1 MWNKESVIRSLLPFI
16 KRIAEDLAQTLPPNI
31 EVDDL
36 IQEGIV
42 AALSSLERYDPS
54 KASFTTFIMKR
65 VKGAMYDYLR
75 KIDWM
80 PRNLRKNVKMIE
92 RVIYESE
99 EFPSDEEIARKTG
112 LELKEVVRA
121 RNEMMR
127 KQLLMIDAME
137 DEIVLKT
144 EGPDE
149 NAYRELLVE
158 EMKKAIEKLSD
169 KEKLVLSLRFEK
181 GLSLKEIAR
190 VLGVSESRVSQIIS
204 KSLLKI
210 KKEVMGD
217 DQAG

>member
-1 MWNKESVIRSLLPFI
+1 VWNKESVIRSLLPFI
-16 KRIAEDLAQTLPPNI
+16 KRTAEDLAQTLPPNV

-181 GLSLKEIAR
+181 DLSLKEIAR

>member
-1 MWNKESVIRSLLPFI
+1 MIRSLLPFI
-16 KRIAEDLAQTLPPNI
+16 KRIAEDLAQTLPPNV

-92 RVIYESE
+92 RAIYESE
-99 EFPSDEEIARKTG
+99 EFPSDEEIAKKTG

-158 EMKKAIEKLSD
+158 EMKKAIERLSD
-169 KEKLVLSLRFEK
+169 KEKLVLSLRFERD
-181 GLSLKEIAR
+181 LSLKEIAK
-190 VLGVSESRVSQIIS
+190 VLDVSESRVSQIIS

>member
-1 MWNKESVIRSLLPFI
+1 MWDKESMIRSLLPFI
-16 KRIAEDLAQTLPPNI
+16 KRIAEDLAQTLPPNV
-31 EVDDL
+31 EVNDL

-92 RVIYESE
+92 RAIYESE

-181 GLSLKEIAR
+181 DLSLKEIAK
-190 VLGVSESRVSQIIS
+190 VLDVSESRVSQIIS

>member
-1 MWNKESVIRSLLPFI
+1 MIRSLLPFI
-16 KRIAEDLAQTLPPNI
+16 KRIAEDLAQTLPPNV
-31 EVDDL
+31 EVNDL

-92 RVIYESE
+92 RAIYESE

-181 GLSLKEIAR
+181 DLSLKEIAK
-190 VLGVSESRVSQIIS
+190 VLDVSESRVSQIIS

>member
-1 MWNKESVIRSLLPFI
+1 MIRSLLPFI
-16 KRIAEDLAQTLPPNI
+16 KRIAEDLAQTLPPNV

>member
-1 MWNKESVIRSLLPFI
+1 MIRSLLPFI
-16 KRIAEDLAQTLPPNI
+16 KRTAEDLAQTLPPNV

-92 RVIYESE
+92 RAIYESE

-181 GLSLKEIAR
+181 DLSFKEIAK

>member
-1 MWNKESVIRSLLPFI
+1 MWDKESMIRSLLPFI
-16 KRIAEDLAQTLPPNI
+16 KRTAEDLAQTLPPNV

-92 RVIYESE
+92 RAIYESE

-181 GLSLKEIAR
+181 DLSLKEIAK
-190 VLGVSESRVSQIIS
+190 VLDVSESRVSQIIS

>member
-1 MWNKESVIRSLLPFI
+1 
-16 KRIAEDLAQTLPPNI
+16 
-31 EVDDL
+31 
-36 IQEGIV
+36 
-42 AALSSLERYDPS
+42 
-54 KASFTTFIMKR
+54 
-65 VKGAMYDYLR
+65 
-75 KIDWM
+75 
-80 PRNLRKNVKMIE
+80 
-92 RVIYESE
+92 
-99 EFPSDEEIARKTG
+99 
-112 LELKEVVRA
+112 
-121 RNEMMR
+121 MR

-181 GLSLKEIAR
+181 DLSLKEIAK
-190 VLGVSESRVSQIIS
+190 VLDVSESRVSQIIS

>member
-1 MWNKESVIRSLLPFI
+1 V
-16 KRIAEDLAQTLPPNI
+16 

-92 RVIYESE
+92 RAIYESE

-181 GLSLKEIAR
+181 DLSLKEIAK
-190 VLGVSESRVSQIIS
+190 VLDVSESRVSQIIS

>member
-1 MWNKESVIRSLLPFI
+1 VWDKESMIRSLLPFI
-16 KRIAEDLAQTLPPNI
+16 KRTAEDLAQTLPPNV

-92 RVIYESE
+92 RAIYESE

-181 GLSLKEIAR
+181 DLSLKEIAK
-190 VLGVSESRVSQIIS
+190 VLDVSESRVSQIIS

>member
-1 MWNKESVIRSLLPFI
+1 
-16 KRIAEDLAQTLPPNI
+16 
-31 EVDDL
+31 
-36 IQEGIV
+36 
-42 AALSSLERYDPS
+42 
-54 KASFTTFIMKR
+54 
-65 VKGAMYDYLR
+65 
-75 KIDWM
+75 
-80 PRNLRKNVKMIE
+80 MIE
-92 RVIYESE
+92 RAIYESE

-181 GLSLKEIAR
+181 DLSLKEIAK
-190 VLGVSESRVSQIIS
+190 VLDVSESRVSQIIS

>member
-1 MWNKESVIRSLLPFI
+1 VWNKESVIRSLLPFI
-16 KRIAEDLAQTLPPNI
+16 KRIAEDLAQTLPPNV

>member
-1 MWNKESVIRSLLPFI
+1 VWDKESMIRSLLPFI
-16 KRIAEDLAQTLPPNI
+16 KRTAEDLAQTLPPNV

-92 RVIYESE
+92 RAIYESE

-181 GLSLKEIAR
+181 DLSLKEIAK

>member
-1 MWNKESVIRSLLPFI
+1 MIRSLLPFI
-16 KRIAEDLAQTLPPNI
+16 KRIAEDLVQTLPPNV

-92 RVIYESE
+92 KAIYESE
-99 EFPSDEEIARKTG
+99 EFPSDEEIAKRTG
-112 LELKEVVRA
+112 LELKEVVRT

-158 EMKKAIEKLSD
+158 EMRKAIEKLSD

-181 GLSLKEIAR
+181 DLSLKEIAK
-190 VLGVSESRVSQIIS
+190 VLDVSESRVSQIIS

>member
-1 MWNKESVIRSLLPFI
+1 VWDKESMIRSLLPFI
-16 KRIAEDLAQTLPPNI
+16 KRIAEDLAQTLPPNV
-31 EVDDL
+31 EVNDL

-92 RVIYESE
+92 RAIYESE

-181 GLSLKEIAR
+181 DLSLKEIAK
-190 VLGVSESRVSQIIS
+190 VLDVSESRVSQIIS

>member
-1 MWNKESVIRSLLPFI
+1 MIRSLLPFI
-16 KRIAEDLAQTLPPNI
+16 KRTAEDLAQTLPPNV

-92 RVIYESE
+92 RAIYESE

-181 GLSLKEIAR
+181 DLSLKEIAK
-190 VLGVSESRVSQIIS
+190 VLDVSESRVSQIIS

>member
-16 KRIAEDLAQTLPPNI
+16 KRIAEDLAQTLPPNV

>member
-1 MWNKESVIRSLLPFI
+1 MIRSLLPFI
-16 KRIAEDLAQTLPPNI
+16 KRTAEDLAQTLPPNV

-92 RVIYESE
+92 RAIYESE

-181 GLSLKEIAR
+181 DLSLKEIAK